1 MTENLTQDPDFNPY
15 QHSSTRT
22 SSCDVT
28 NVPESGSASPKYPV
42 GNQKGE
48 YHRDVHDIPQVSEG
62 EGGTMSEPL
71 CTELVDPGPTPNDP
85 LEVEGVTDASE
96 KAEIT
101 PRYNLRPRPGR
112 NV

>member
-1 MTENLTQDPDFNPY
+1 LTQDPDFNPY

-28 NVPESGSASPKYPV
+28 NVLESGSASPKYPV

-48 YHRDVHDIPQVSEG
+48 YHRDVDDIPQVSEG

-96 KAEIT
+96 KAKIT
-101 PRYNLRPRPGR
+101 PRYNLRPCPGR